1 MRNKRA
7 VRRKRVGKMEHPSN
21 FVDLTG
27 RKFQSWTVES
37 LSHTK
42 GWRLYWNCRCDCGN
56 QKVMRG
62 DSIQKI
68 QVPYCSQCKPRNAV
82 LDIDAIPDGV
92 AAQVR
97 ERKSGIF
104 QNTFIVDGP
113 VVYGYTS
120 NAECSLFDTAD
131 IEKTKKHTWSRKHM
145 RDGWYV
151 YTVVKQKF
159 TYFHTLILDN
169 LECRK
174 RIDHINRDKLDN
186 RRENLRFCCDQQ
198 NAFNQGMPKTN
209 TLGYKGLAKHTS
221 GRWNAVITFC
231 QKKISLGLYD
241 TKVEAAAV
249 YDAAAELLFGEFC
262 RLNRECVAGVPHAT
276 PDQRS
281 YVVYRCLKRLEGIQW
296 AQNPELLDAAF
307 RRLHR
312 EQEGL
317 AA

>member
-1 MRNKRA
+1 M
-7 VRRKRVGKMEHPSN
+7 
-21 FVDLTG
+21 
-27 RKFQSWTVES
+27 
-37 LSHTK
+37 
-42 GWRLYWNCRCDCGN
+42 
-56 QKVMRG
+56 
-62 DSIQKI
+62 
-68 QVPYCSQCKPRNAV
+68 
-82 LDIDAIPDGV
+82 
-92 AAQVR
+92 
-97 ERKSGIF
+97 
-104 QNTFIVDGP
+104 
-113 VVYGYTS
+113 
-120 NAECSLFDTAD
+120 
-131 IEKTKKHTWSRKHM
+131 
-145 RDGWYV
+145 

-276 PDQRS
+276 P
-281 YVVYRCLKRLEGIQW
+281 KRMEGIQW
-296 AQNPELLDAAF
+296 AQNPELLDAAL

-312 EQEGL
+312 EQERL

>member
-1 MRNKRA
+1 MCYVPRIGADFLRSLNMQ
-7 VRRKRVGKMEHPSN
+7 RKR
-21 FVDLTG
+21 
-27 RKFQSWTVES
+27 
-37 LSHTK
+37 
-42 GWRLYWNCRCDCGN
+42 Y
-56 QKVMRG
+56 
-62 DSIQKI
+62 
-68 QVPYCSQCKPRNAV
+68 
-82 LDIDAIPDGV
+82 
-92 AAQVR
+92 
-97 ERKSGIF
+97 
-104 QNTFIVDGP
+104 
-113 VVYGYTS
+113 
-120 NAECSLFDTAD
+120 
-131 IEKTKKHTWSRKHM
+131 
-145 RDGWYV
+145 
-151 YTVVKQKF
+151 
-159 TYFHTLILDN
+159 
-169 LECRK
+169 
-174 RIDHINRDKLDN
+174 

-296 AQNPELLDAAF
+296 AQNPELLDAAL

-312 EQEGL
+312 EQERL